1 MKKIHWTPNIMT
13 LVGAMVLALAAS
25 LAFVA
30 LVKGVGGGA
39 FAFIFISIVGTGLFT
54 AGILLNHDGHF
65 ANHEQQ
71 AQPQVSQ
78 LR

>member
-39 FAFIFISIVGTGLFT
+39 FAFIFIS
-54 AGILLNHDGHF
+54 
-65 ANHEQQ
+65 
-71 AQPQVSQ
+71 
-78 LR
+78 